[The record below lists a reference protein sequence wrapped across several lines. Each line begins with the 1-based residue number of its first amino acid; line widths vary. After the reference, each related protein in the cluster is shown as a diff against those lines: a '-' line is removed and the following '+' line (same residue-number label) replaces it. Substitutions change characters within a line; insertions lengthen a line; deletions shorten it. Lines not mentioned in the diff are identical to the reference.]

1 MEGNW
6 VAKHAH
12 KYNKHVVHRDK
23 TKIRPKKRMTWG
35 EILDE
40 LYDEEEGNGVDSD
53 IHYAEVHRRDG
64 SV

>member
-35 EILDE
+35 EIYDE
-40 LYDEEEGNGVDSD
+40 LYDEEGTAVDSND
-53 IHYAEVHRRDG
+53 LSTKVDSRVCD
-64 SV
+64 

>member
-23 TKIRPKKRMTWG
+23 TKVRPKKRMTWG
-35 EILDE
+35 EIYDE
-40 LYDEEEGNGVDSD
+40 LEHEEGNFSD
-53 IHYAEVHRRDG
+53 TDIVYTEVHRRSSD
-64 SV
+64 S

>member
-1 MEGNW
+1 MNNL

-23 TKIRPKKRMTWG
+23 TKVRPPKKLTTR
-35 EILDE
+35 ELDDYYQE
-40 LYDEEEGNGVDSD
+40 RDYICADLS
-53 IHYAEVHRRDG
+53 YAEVHRRDS

>member
-23 TKIRPKKRMTWG
+23 TKVRPRRRMTMG
-35 EILDE
+35 EIYDE
-40 LYDEEEGNGVDSD
+40 LEQETRDAVDSD
-53 IHYAEVHRRDG
+53 DLSTKVDSRVDN
-64 SV
+64 S

>member
-23 TKIRPKKRMTWG
+23 TKVRPKKRMTWG
-35 EILDE
+35 EIYDE
-40 LYDEEEGNGVDSD
+40 LYDETRDVVDSD
-53 IHYAEVHRRDG
+53 DLSTKVDSRVCD
-64 SV
+64 

>member
-23 TKIRPKKRMTWG
+23 TKIRPRSRMTWG
-35 EILDE
+35 EIYDE
-40 LYDEEEGNGVDSD
+40 LYDEEGDGTDSD
-53 IHYAEVHRRDG
+53 IVYTEIHRPVG
-64 SV
+64 NS

>member
-35 EILDE
+35 EIYDE
-40 LYDEEEGNGVDSD
+40 LYDETRDVIDSDDLSTKVDSRVCD
-53 IHYAEVHRRDG
+53 
-64 SV
+64 

>member
-23 TKIRPKKRMTWG
+23 TKARPKKRMSLG
-35 EILDE
+35 EIYDE
-40 LYDEEEGNGVDSD
+40 LEGEERISTGTDDLSTKVDSRVCD
-53 IHYAEVHRRDG
+53 
-64 SV
+64 

>member
-1 MEGNW
+1 MERNW

-35 EILDE
+35 EIYDE
-40 LYDEEEGNGVDSD
+40 LYDETRDAVDSND
-53 IHYAEVHRRDG
+53 FSTKVDSRLCD
-64 SV
+64 

>member
-1 MEGNW
+1 MERNW

-35 EILDE
+35 EIYDE
-40 LYDEEEGNGVDSD
+40 LYDETGDAVDSD
-53 IHYAEVHRRDG
+53 NLSTKIDSRVCD
-64 SV
+64 

>member
-23 TKIRPKKRMTWG
+23 TKVRPKKRMTWG
-35 EILDE
+35 EIYDE
-40 LYDEEEGNGVDSD
+40 LYDETRDAVDSD
-53 IHYAEVHRRDG
+53 NLSTKVDSRVCD
-64 SV
+64 

>member
-23 TKIRPKKRMTWG
+23 TKIRPKKRMTLG
-35 EILDE
+35 EIYDE
-40 LYDEEEGNGVDSD
+40 LYDEEGTTSSSDDLSTKVDSRVCD
-53 IHYAEVHRRDG
+53 
-64 SV
+64 

>member
-35 EILDE
+35 EIYDE
-40 LYDEEEGNGVDSD
+40 LYDEERTFSDSDDLSTKVDSRVCD
-53 IHYAEVHRRDG
+53 
-64 SV
+64 